1 MAERRILERER
12 WQLRHAA
19 GTYWLLDMEQRAG
32 SRKTPL
38 SLNEAGAE
46 LWELLSDGVEEE
58 AAADVLCDRYQLDQ
72 ESALKDVRDF
82 IVGLETQ
89 GIKIG

>member
-72 ESALKDVRDF
+72 ESALRDVKDF

>member
-1 MAERRILERER
+1 MAERKILERER

-32 SRKTPL
+32 GRKAPF
-38 SLNEAGAE
+38 SLNAAGAE
-46 LWELLSDGVEEE
+46 LWKLLTDGVEEE
-58 AAADVLCDRYQLDQ
+58 AAADMLCSRYQLDKQ
-72 ESALKDVRDF
+72 SALRDVRDF
-82 IVGLETQ
+82 IAGLETQ

>member
-19 GTYWLLDMEQRAG
+19 GAYWLLDMEQGTG

-38 SLNEAGAE
+38 SLNAAGAE
-46 LWELLSDGVEEE
+46 LWELLIGGVEEE
-58 AAADVLCDRYQLDQ
+58 AAADMLCSRYQLDRQ
-72 ESALKDVRDF
+72 SALRDVRDF
-82 IVGLETQ
+82 IAGLEAQ
-89 GIKIG
+89 GIEIG